1 MRARDVRPLSHLPS
15 IGSIFS
21 TVYGGGVGQSRP
33 QPEPEPE
40 PAPVTKRK
48 RVLTD
53 AFETDL
59 TGPEGKTG
67 RGEDIVDLTGD
78 TPKEYVDLTDERP
91 APLTLNRALQFSHLS
106 PDETHKQLNFDDPM
120 RSANSVERKME
131 PETISDKINQLSRTV
146 GTDCGFFDVFQDH
159 ADHFLNPPQ
168 NRRKKDSKKY
178 DNKSLHL
185 LEYQGVPV
193 SVAQVEHFQSGKAE
207 IKYLCANL
215 ETHYGGGEAMVRH
228 IADMLKDNAEEDSQ
242 YGNYLLNLQALPTA
256 TPSYTRMG
264 LKFMNRYPRKEGLPE
279 MYTDQDSPLASDP
292 VDKIPVG
299 KFTKK
304 QLAAK
309 EKKQDKADQEEDD
322 YISGRT
328 DTLKRPFGVYTRVN
342 GRDVLKVSDFG
353 MPEEAP
359 DSGYPDNGY
368 RDKKGDLI
376 LGQGLSPEDLPTEIQ
391 EIIGSFTG
399 QIPAAVR
406 DRVIPDAFRR
416 PSTALPDV
424 PLMDSD
430 GRVPRGIM
438 ERPGLKYVQ
447 RKYFAQEKDGI
458 PQTSK
463 KGPAGGVKK
472 VVDGVE
478 YFFPDDIT
486 GGSTYKQRA
495 ARRFKNFMH
504 HKVIS
509 KKQAKKIL

>member
-1 MRARDVRPLSHLPS
+1 MRARDVRPLLHLPS

-33 QPEPEPE
+33 QPEPE

-67 RGEDIVDLTGD
+67 RGEDIIDLTGD
-78 TPKEYVDLTDERP
+78 TPQEFVDLTNLQP
-91 APLTLNRALQFSHLS
+91 PPLSLNRAVQFSHIN
-106 PDETHKQLNFDDPM
+106 PDETHRQLNFDDPM
-120 RSANSVERKME
+120 RSANSN
-131 PETISDKINQLSRTV
+131 PFDGSSYIADKVNELSQTV
-146 GTDCGFFDVFQDH
+146 GSDCGFFDVFDDH
-159 ADHFLNPPQ
+159 AEHFLNPPQ
-168 NRRKKDSKKY
+168 NRRKEDSAKY

-193 SVAQVEHFQSGKAE
+193 SVAQVEHFENGKAE
-207 IKYLCANL
+207 INYLCANL
-215 ETHYGGGEAMVRH
+215 ETHFGGGEAMVKH
-228 IADMLKDNAEEDSQ
+228 IADMLKDNGEEYD
-242 YGNYLLNLQALPTA
+242 GNYLLNLKALPTA

-264 LKFMNRYPRKEGLPE
+264 LKFMNKKPREEGLPE
-279 MYTDQDSPLASDP
+279 MYTDQDSPLKSDP
-292 VDKIPVG
+292 ADKIPVG
-299 KFTKK
+299 KYTKK
-304 QLAAK
+304 QLEAK
-309 EKKQDKADQEEDD
+309 EKKQEKADQEEDD

-353 MPEEAP
+353 MPEVAP

-368 RDKKGDLI
+368 RDKNGVRI
-376 LGQGLSPEDLPTEIQ
+376 HGQGLSPQDLPTEIQ
-391 EIIGSFTG
+391 DLIGSFTG
-399 QIPAAVR
+399 KIPVAVR
-406 DRVIPDAFRR
+406 DRVIPDAFRH

-424 PLMDSD
+424 P
-430 GRVPRGIM
+430 IM
-438 ERPGLKYVQ
+438 EPEGEQLNQKFFRRFKPGLVYSS
-447 RKYFAQEKDGI
+447 RKSFAQEKEGI

-463 KGPAGGVKK
+463 RGPAGGVTK

-495 ARRFKNFMH
+495 ARRFENFMH
-504 HKVIS
+504 HKVVS
-509 KKQAKKIL
+509 KKQAKKYL